1 MIRRPPRSTRT
12 DTLFPY
18 TTLFRSYL
26 ALRSCIPLEDRRSS
40 GIFFSGTC
48 VCNWVMRSAAVDMSA
63 GASVLDPA
71 CGAGDLLIACARSL
85 PILPSL
91 EETLQAWGKRLY
103 GRDIHPELVEVAQYR
118 LALLARH
125 CGSFSEALATHP
137 GEFLSGIVAGD
148 GLDPDFRPAVDLIVM
163 NPPFVQVD
171 VTDRV
176 SWGTG
181 KTSLAP
187 RSEEHTSELQ

>member
-1 MIRRPPRSTRT
+1 MRR
-12 DTLFPY
+12 
-18 TTLFRSYL
+18 
-26 ALRSCIPLEDRRSS
+26 
-40 GIFFSGTC
+40 
-48 VCNWVMRSAAVDMSA
+48 AAVDRSA

-125 CGSFSEALATHP
+125 CGSFSEAL
-137 GEFLSGIVAGD
+137 
-148 GLDPDFRPAVDLIVM
+148 
-163 NPPFVQVD
+163 
-171 VTDRV
+171 
-176 SWGTG
+176 
-181 KTSLAP
+181 
-187 RSEEHTSELQ
+187 RSEERRVGKECVSTCRSRWSPYH

>member
-1 MIRRPPRSTRT
+1 
-12 DTLFPY
+12 
-18 TTLFRSYL
+18 
-26 ALRSCIPLEDRRSS
+26 
-40 GIFFSGTC
+40 
-48 VCNWVMRSAAVDMSA
+48 MRSAAVDMSA

-125 CGSFSEALATHP
+125 C
-137 GEFLSGIVAGD
+137 
-148 GLDPDFRPAVDLIVM
+148 
-163 NPPFVQVD
+163 
-171 VTDRV
+171 
-176 SWGTG
+176 
-181 KTSLAP
+181 
-187 RSEEHTSELQ
+187 RSEEHTSALKSLMRISSAVFCLKTKTQTTQLQSKMPLQTITHCYTKKKTT